1 MYKCV
6 EIKSTFSDWLETRIN
21 RWFFDH
27 QNIQV
32 INVSVVHEGPHGD
45 YHAFITYIE
54 KGNT

>member
-6 EIKSTFSDWLETRIN
+6 EIRALFSDHLTERIN
-21 RWFFDH
+21 SWFLWH

-32 INVSVVHEGPHGD
+32 INVSVVMEGPHKE
-45 YHAFITYIE
+45 YHAFITYVE